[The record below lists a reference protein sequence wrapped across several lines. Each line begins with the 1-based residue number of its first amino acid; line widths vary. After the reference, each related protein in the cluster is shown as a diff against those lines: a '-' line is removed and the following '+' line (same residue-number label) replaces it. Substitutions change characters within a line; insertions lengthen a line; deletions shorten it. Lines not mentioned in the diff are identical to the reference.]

1 MSIDSNIVLEVS
13 ALSKKFENRVVIK
26 DASFSIKKNT
36 IVGLIGKNGAGKTTL
51 MKMLIGFLKPT
62 SGSMILN
69 NKNIKFGDSNSQI
82 GYLTDVPVYYDFMTA
97 YEYLH
102 MCACLKNID
111 KDSIVDEVMKLLNL
125 VNLVSSKDK
134 KIKGYSRGMKQRLGI
149 AQCLIG
155 KPSLIICDE
164 PMSALDPKGRE
175 EVIEI
180 FNKLKRDTSIL
191 LSTHIL
197 DDIDRLCDEVVIVD
211 KGIVK
216 SIESSIHSS
225 FSSKNKLLEIDFNKQ
240 YLVEKFELFLKNNN
254 ILYRL
259 KEMSISILE
268 LDLDISKKIY
278 YFFATNDESIYPN
291 SIKIIDATID
301 DIF

>member
-1 MSIDSNIVLEVS
+1 MSIDSNIVLEVI

-69 NKNIKFGDSNSQI
+69 NKNIKFGDSNPQI

-134 KIKGYSRGMKQRLGI
+134 RIKGYSRGMKQRLGI

-211 KGIVK
+211 KGVVK
-216 SIESSIHSS
+216 SIESSIRSS

-259 KEMSISILE
+259 KERSISILE

-278 YFFATNDESIYPN
+278 YFFATNEESIYPN
-291 SIKIIDATID
+291 SIKLIDATID

>member
-69 NKNIKFGDSNSQI
+69 NKNIKFGDSNAQI

-111 KDSIVDEVMKLLNL
+111 KGSIVDEVMKLLNL

-134 KIKGYSRGMKQRLGI
+134 RIKGYSRGMKQRLGI

-216 SIESSIHSS
+216 SIESSMRSS

-259 KEMSISILE
+259 KERSISILE

>member
-1 MSIDSNIVLEVS
+1 MSRDKNIVLEVRG
-13 ALSKKFENRVVIK
+13 LSKKFDNRVVIQ

-69 NKNIKFGDSNSQI
+69 NKNIKFGDCNPQI

-97 YEYLH
+97 YEYLY

-111 KDSIVDEVMKLLNL
+111 KVNIVDEVMKLLNL
-125 VNLVSSKDK
+125 VNLESSKDK
-134 KIKGYSRGMKQRLGI
+134 RIKGYSRGMKQRLGI

-180 FNKLKRDTSIL
+180 FSKLKSDASIL

-197 DDIDRLCDEVVIVD
+197 DDIDRLCDEVVVVD

-216 SIESSIHSS
+216 SIESSKRLSL
-225 FSSKNKLLEIDFNKQ
+225 SSKNKLLEIDFNKQ
-240 YLVEKFELFLKNNN
+240 YFVEKFELFLKNNN

-259 KEMSISILE
+259 KGRTISILE
-268 LDLDISKKIY
+268 LDSDITKKIY
-278 YFFATNDESIYPN
+278 HFFATNDECIYPN
-291 SIKIIDATID
+291 SIKILDATID

>member
-69 NKNIKFGDSNSQI
+69 NKNIKFGDSNPQI

-134 KIKGYSRGMKQRLGI
+134 RIKGYSRGMKQRLGI

-216 SIESSIHSS
+216 SIESSMRSS

-259 KEMSISILE
+259 KERSISILE

>member
-1 MSIDSNIVLEVS
+1 MSRDKNIVLEVRG
-13 ALSKKFENRVVIK
+13 LSKTFDNRVVIQ

-62 SGSMILN
+62 SGSMVLN
-69 NKNIKFGDSNSQI
+69 NKNIKFGDCNTQI

-97 YEYLH
+97 YEYLY

-111 KDSIVDEVMKLLNL
+111 KANIVDEVMRLLKL
-125 VNLVSSKDK
+125 VNLESSKDK
-134 KIKGYSRGMKQRLGI
+134 RIKGYSRGMKQRLGV

-180 FNKLKRDTSIL
+180 FNKLKSGASIL

-197 DDIDRLCDEVVIVD
+197 DDIDRLCDEVVVVD

-216 SIESSIHSS
+216 SIESSKRLSL
-225 FSSKNKLLEIDFNKQ
+225 SSKNKLLEIDFNKQ
-240 YLVEKFELFLKNNN
+240 YFVEKFELFLRNNS

-259 KEMSISILE
+259 KGRTISVLE
-268 LDLDISKKIY
+268 LDSEITKKIY
-278 YFFATNDESIYPN
+278 HFFAINDEGIYPN
-291 SIKIIDATID
+291 SIKILDATID
-301 DIF
+301 DVF

>member
-1 MSIDSNIVLEVS
+1 MNQDSDIILEVS
-13 ALSKKFENRVVIK
+13 ELSKKFDDRVVIEN
-26 DASFSIKKNT
+26 ASFIIKKHT

-62 SGSMILN
+62 SGRIILN
-69 NKNIKFGDSNSQI
+69 NKNIKFGDSNPQI

-97 YEYLH
+97 YEYLY
-102 MCACLKNID
+102 MCACLKKVD
-111 KDSIVDEVMKLLNL
+111 KASIVDEVTKLLSL
-125 VNLVSSKDK
+125 VNLECSKNK
-134 KIKGYSRGMKQRLGI
+134 RIKGYSRGMKQRLGI

-155 KPSLIICDE
+155 KPSLVICDE

-180 FNKLKRDTSIL
+180 FNKIKNDTSIL

-197 DDIDRLCDEVVIVD
+197 DDIGRLCDEVIIVD

-216 SIESSIHSS
+216 SIESSTRLS
-225 FSSKNKLLEIDFNKQ
+225 FYSKNKLLEVDFNKQ
-240 YLVEKFELFLKNNN
+240 HLVEKFESFLRSNN
-254 ILYRL
+254 ILYKL
-259 KEMSISILE
+259 KERTILVKE
-268 LDLDISKKIY
+268 LNQDIQKRIY
-278 YFFATNDESIYPN
+278 YYFATNDEYIYPN
-291 SIKIIDATID
+291 SIKILDATID